1 MDFLKQIAL
10 PQSEAQIGVL
20 YFVLNVIDILLLPF
34 ISYVFGALVLS
45 LYHNR
50 KGRLHNNPLAQRFAK
65 EMVDHILPNKS
76 ILLLFGVVPF
86 MAMTFAYAQLLQDT
100 AAISVSILTW
110 GLILFSVA
118 AAFASSYTNALTFSG
133 MLAVVP
139 SKNNEEV
146 EQYKAQMLET
156 RRTSGK
162 YALLFLIAAV
172 YCMIAGRSL
181 AVHPNHWDTVS
192 NAVQLLFSLD
202 VLTKL
207 FQFVLLSFA
216 LASIGMLF
224 FTFSWQG
231 GTKNLTPEYT
241 EYVKASTL
249 PLGLISLLLL
259 PVFVVASL
267 VLLPVVSLTAK
278 VFFFAFMVILFIFL
292 ASHSVYG
299 MIKDFKAGYAAK
311 AFYLFIVA
319 FIALVLHGTSAL
331 AGATKTSSAVLAHRY
346 VLHHEELLAA
356 MGINLT
362 VMTGEEIYSAK
373 CSACH
378 EFGTKKV
385 GPAYKD
391 VLPKY
396 ESDRSRLTLFVLNPQ
411 KMDPAFPPMPN
422 QGLKPAEADSIAA
435 YIMMMY
441 KQPK

>member
-20 YFVLNVIDILLLPF
+20 YFVLNVIDFLLLPF

-50 KGRLHNNPLAQRFAK
+50 KGRLHNDPLAQRFAK

-100 AAISVSILTW
+100 AALSVSILGW
-110 GLILFSVA
+110 GLLLLA
-118 AAFASSYTNALTFSG
+118 AASAFASSYKYSLTFTD
-133 MLAVVP
+133 MLESVQG
-139 SKNNEEV
+139 KGNEKV
-146 EQYKAQMLET
+146 EEYKAQMLET

-162 YALLFLIAAV
+162 YALLFLSAAV
-172 YCMIAGRSL
+172 YCMVAGRSL
-181 AVHPNHWDTVS
+181 SVHPNDWDSVS

-202 VLTKL
+202 VLSKL
-207 FQFVLLSFA
+207 LQFIVLSFA
-216 LASIGMLF
+216 MAAVGMLF

-231 GTKNLTPEYT
+231 GTKDLTPEYS
-241 EYVKASTL
+241 EYVRSATL
-249 PLGLISLLLL
+249 PIGLVSLLAL
-259 PVFVVASL
+259 PLFVVLSV
-267 VLLPVVSLTAK
+267 VLLPVVSLTAT
-278 VFFFAFMVILFIFL
+278 VFFFAFLVIFFVFL

-299 MIKDFKAGYAAK
+299 MIKEFKASYAAK
-311 AFYLFIVA
+311 AFYLFTLAV
-319 FIALVLHGTSAL
+319 FALVLHGTSAL

-362 VMTGEEIYSAK
+362 VLTGEEIFTAK

-378 EFGTKKV
+378 EFGVKKV

-396 ESDRSRLTLFVLNPQ
+396 ESDRTRLVTFVLNPM
-411 KMDPAFPPMPN
+411 KVDPAFPPMPN

-435 YIMMMY
+435 YIMTMY
-441 KQPK
+441 KQQK